1 MIFLGKCCD
10 TSRKM
15 MHKLLTWRRDG
26 TFKESKSLSGFTGI
40 FICILAKGKPLAW
53 VKMEL
58 RVKGVLIS

>member
-26 TFKESKSLSGFTGI
+26 TFKEAKSLSGSTGI
-40 FICILAKGKPLAW
+40 FICILANGKPLA
-53 VKMEL
+53 
-58 RVKGVLIS
+58 